1 MKLQLAPLHLP
12 LAEGARLCPIVS
24 RRSRVGEEAE
34 WDHVRFTNTGKG
46 NKRYFAFYFLTWVS
60 SSKHNFRVFL
70 YNPQYTILKW
80 LNKVHSAEAR
90 I

>member
-46 NKRYFAFYFLTWVS
+46 NKGYFAFYFFDMGFLIKTQLPCFSIQS
-60 SSKHNFRVFL
+60 SV
-70 YNPQYTILKW
+70 
-80 LNKVHSAEAR
+80 
-90 I
+90 